1 MLGRLS
7 GSFCLCVWCT
17 SFSCD
22 KKQPKDKK
30 ESTSQETV
38 MNRATQVIEIFGVIF
53 FFWLVDS
60 FLYFGCF
67 LNLIFYYG
75 NLETHKKIGVE
86 NWSFNSHWLS
96 GVLSYLSPYILVF
109 SPIVVFKANSRH
121 PMISPQNTSECIMF
135 C

>member
-7 GSFCLCVWCT
+7 GCFCLCVWCT

-38 MNRATQVIEIFGVIF
+38 MKGPLKLLKSLVWF
-53 FFWLVDS
+53 FFFNWWILFYTLAV
-60 FLYFGCF
+60 F

-96 GVLSYLSPYILVF
+96 GVLSYLSPYIPVF

>member
-1 MLGRLS
+1 MVD
-7 GSFCLCVWCT
+7 FQVPFVCVFDVLA
-17 SFSCD
+17 SLVIKNSQRI
-22 KKQPKDKK
+22 KKNPPVKK
-30 ESTSQETV
+30 LWWIGPLKLLKSLV
-38 MNRATQVIEIFGVIF
+38 WFF